1 MRTVLITPRKYVQGR
16 GVLAEI
22 GAHAKTLGGT
32 PLVLWEPVIKKII
45 GDTVRTSMAEAGLPF
60 NDVVFEGESTKEEA
74 SRVARIARDKGVDV
88 MIGAGGGKALDTAKA
103 ASVEAGLK
111 MITCP
116 TISSNDSP
124 TSAAS
129 VWYDADGNFQGFE
142 CWPFNPDVVLVDSQV
157 IANGPVRAFVAGM
170 GDAMATWVEAEAAYK
185 TRALNLAG
193 GRPTMA
199 AMTLARLAYD
209 NLMHYGI
216 EAKAAV
222 EQNLVT
228 PEVERIIET
237 NVLLSGLGFESG
249 GLATAHMIGN
259 LFSNYPESK
268 NMMHGEKVSFGIA
281 AQLFL
286 DEDVPVDEVYHIFD
300 FLISVGLPVTLAQ
313 LDLTNVTREFLKEI
327 GDICAG
333 EGSLCANHCF
343 EVTSEDVVDAMIAAD
358 QLGQKR
364 LAMAARDSA

>member
-16 GVLAEI
+16 GVLSEI
-22 GAHAKTLGGT
+22 GEHVTKLGKT
-32 PLVLWEPVIKKII
+32 PLVLWDPVIKGII
-45 GDTVRTSMAEAGLPF
+45 GDTVQASMDAAGLTL
-60 NDVVFEGESTKEEA
+60 NDVVFEGESTRDEA
-74 SRVARIARDKGVDV
+74 LRVAQIARDKGVDV
-88 MIGAGGGKALDTAKA
+88 MIGAGGGKVLDTAKA
-103 ASVEAGLK
+103 ASVEADLK

-129 VWYDADGNFQGFE
+129 VWYDKDGNFEGFE
-142 CWPFNPDVVLVDSQV
+142 CWPFNPDLVLVDSQV

-170 GDAMATWVEAEAAYK
+170 GDALSTWIEAEAAYK

-209 NLMHYGI
+209 NLMDYGI
-216 EAKAAV
+216 EAKHAV
-222 EQNLVT
+222 ENNLVT
-228 PEVERIIET
+228 PDVERIIET

-259 LFSNYPESK
+259 LLSNYPESK

-281 AQLFL
+281 TQLFL
-286 DEDVPVDEVYHIFD
+286 DEDIEVDEIYYIYD
-300 FLISVGLPVTLAQ
+300 FLISVGLPVTLAE
-313 LDLTNVTREFLKEI
+313 LNHKDPSAAMLKEI

-333 EGSLCANHCF
+333 EGSLCGNHCF
-343 EVTSEDVVDAMIAAD
+343 DVTSEDVVDAMIAAD
-358 QLGQKR
+358 LLGQRR
-364 LAMAARDSA
+364 LAEAK